1 MSMFEREA
9 QGLEQG
15 LEQDLEKVDAVEGEI
30 REFVRRDVV
39 GRRPAPQ
46 EPDGRAVADNIS
58 SLLARVS
65 VSSVQEIDRLISDL
79 QGLRERLAAEAERV
93 QREIVEYA
101 SLSQAAMLSTKIIS
115 ESLNH
120 WKKVPDAPRLG
131 E

>member
-1 MSMFEREA
+1 
-9 QGLEQG
+9 
-15 LEQDLEKVDAVEGEI
+15 VEGEI

-101 SLSQAAMLSTKIIS
+101 SLSQAAMQSTKIIS